1 MAKSGAP
8 PYLTWV
14 MVGYVAYY
22 ITVNVILE
30 VHNCATTKAGL
41 YNVCS
46 ISGFYCFFVFHFDDT
61 WLSVIFIHTQFFCDR
76 FHVTSLN
83 TGE

>member
-8 PYLTWV
+8 PYLTWI

-46 ISGFYCFFVFHFDDT
+46 ISGFTVFNFVNI
-61 WLSVIFIHTQFFCDR
+61 WLNVIFIPTHTTLLLYWLSIFM
-76 FHVTSLN
+76 SLP
-83 TGE
+83 

>member
-1 MAKSGAP
+1 LAKSGAP

-14 MVGYVAYY
+14 MIGYVAYY

-46 ISGFYCFFVFHFDDT
+46 ISGFYCF
-61 WLSVIFIHTQFFCDR
+61 
-76 FHVTSLN
+76 
-83 TGE
+83 